1 MQDFILNYG
10 PTIFNILV
18 QCGVLKCVYSWI
30 QSNKEK
36 AEKEAEQK
44 EAEAKAT
51 RDAIRCMLRSHI
63 IKICCKS
70 EERGYIAIYE
80 VENLTDMYNSYL
92 VLGGN
97 GAIKELYK
105 EAMSLPHVMQN
116 RGVDD

>member
-1 MQDFILNYG
+1 MQDFFINYG
-10 PTIFNILV
+10 PTIFNILI
-18 QCGVLKCVYSWI
+18 QCGVLKYVHSWI
-30 QSNKEK
+30 QANREK
-36 AEKEAEQK
+36 SEEEAKQK
-44 EAEAKAT
+44 EAEDKAT
-51 RDAIRCMLRSHI
+51 RNAIRCMLRSHI

-105 EAMSLPHVMQN
+105 EAMSLPHVLQSKE
-116 RGVDD
+116 GEE